1 MGIYALSIATSNF
14 WIIKTTW
21 FERIAFAAAAIL
33 MINPGLY
40 TDLLGMALI
49 LLTGAFHLFR
59 SKKQL
64 VNVGQ
69 VSGEN

>member
-1 MGIYALSIATSNF
+1 M
-14 WIIKTTW
+14 IK
-21 FERIAFAAAAIL
+21 
-33 MINPGLY
+33 PGLY

-49 LLTGAFHLFR
+49 LLTGAFHLLR